1 MSLQHFAEAEIKL
14 SQHDAFGAL
23 RFFWLEPGCLPQQ
36 LTVEDRGFAQ
46 ALLVEAI
53 DRSYEMGFV
62 EILFRSFYGKIPASF
77 SSVRDMAKA
86 FAKAAAK
93 HWFQYATRKDLE
105 DPQIYENVRRK
116 IAVNFRSVWRIR
128 IETGELSY

>member
-1 MSLQHFAEAEIKL
+1 MSLQRFGESEIKL
-14 SQHDAFGAL
+14 NQHDAFSAL
-23 RFFWLEPGCLPQQ
+23 RFFWLEPGLSPQQ

-77 SSVRDMAKA
+77 SSVRDMVKA

-93 HWFQYATRKDLE
+93 HWFKHATRKDLE
-105 DPQIYENVRRK
+105 DPQIYESVRRK

-128 IETGELSY
+128 IETGELTY